1 MIRNIKVLVEKDQ
14 SVIEFNNV
22 DVTYLKDL
30 KELLTGKGVHI
41 EPDDVF
47 KEARSKSILT
57 SDEAILPSN
66 IPWRGEMTND
76 LTFMI
81 TVANKKI
88 KSGGYDRKYLY
99 KRIKE
104 LNLQDIIKKE
114 EGKNFTQVASD
125 ILYHHIQAKE
135 YLDNINKIVEMCK
148 PSVTEDI
155 VAVIVPSSELLEQYP
170 DDKILSQIIR
180 QEAKIYSLHLAPYKR
195 PVNIVVQRTPLPKT
209 TTRKIKRK
217 EVKDSLSLV

>member
-135 YLDNINKIVEMCK
+135 YLDNINKVVEMCK

-155 VAVIVPSSELLEQYP
+155 VAVKQKQNSNKEKSLKELLEEYDRVFNELQ
-170 DDKILSQIIR
+170 QAV
-180 QEAKIYSLHLAPYKR
+180 QELIQSVEQSNSYKE
-195 PVNIVVQRTPLPKT
+195 L
-209 TTRKIKRK
+209 
-217 EVKDSLSLV
+217 EKDFDF

>member
-155 VAVIVPSSELLEQYP
+155 VAVKQKQNSNKEKSLKELLEEYDRVFNELQ
-170 DDKILSQIIR
+170 QAV
-180 QEAKIYSLHLAPYKR
+180 QELIQSVEQSNSYKE
-195 PVNIVVQRTPLPKT
+195 L
-209 TTRKIKRK
+209 
-217 EVKDSLSLV
+217 EKDFDF